1 MLVDCKVPLKQHD
14 CVTTLCINSR
24 HYYYYYYY
32 FYYYYYYYYYY
43 YFYYYY
49 YYYYPFCRYLIE
61 TAVAE
66 GAGYISHGATGK
78 GNDQVRFELS
88 AYALYPQVQVRL
100 HSSLR
105 ALLVPHSYSKLDFSY

>member
-1 MLVDCKVPLKQHD
+1 MMLVDCKIPLKQHD
-14 CVTTLCINSR
+14 YVTTLCINCR
-24 HYYYYYYY
+24 H
-32 FYYYYYYYYYY
+32 YYYYYYY